1 MQRNTIVFW
10 ENGIKIPIVSQLSS
24 LLKPLR
30 WTRTLGKNKKHFK
43 IKTTRDQEERLEN

>member
-1 MQRNTIVFW
+1 VQRNTIVFW
-10 ENGIKIPIVSQLSS
+10 KNKIKIPTVSQLGS

-43 IKTTRDQEERLEN
+43 IKTTRDKEERLEN